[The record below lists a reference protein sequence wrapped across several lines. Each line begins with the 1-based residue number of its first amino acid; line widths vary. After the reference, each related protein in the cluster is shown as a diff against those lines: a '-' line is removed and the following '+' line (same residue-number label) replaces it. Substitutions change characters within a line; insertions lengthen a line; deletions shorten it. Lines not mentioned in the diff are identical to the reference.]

1 MDFFIYIINYIM
13 IIKMTKIYP
22 TSVIEKADEIIEIL
36 KEEGFFEYNEIDN
49 FDFASKHIKDK
60 LTEKFILGTLDD
72 EEEIFTEKEFETLL
86 KEIIAGT
93 VLEELKSKGLV
104 GSYEDEDTE
113 EMFFLTPKGKKY
125 LKNID

>member
-1 MDFFIYIINYIM
+1 M
-13 IIKMTKIYP
+13 
-22 TSVIEKADEIIEIL
+22 
-36 KEEGFFEYNEIDN
+36 
-49 FDFASKHIKDK
+49 
-60 LTEKFILGTLDD
+60 
-72 EEEIFTEKEFETLL
+72 FTEEEFETLL

>member
-1 MDFFIYIINYIM
+1 M
-13 IIKMTKIYP
+13 IIEMTKIYP
-22 TSVIEKADEIIEIL
+22 QTVIEKADEIIQIL
-36 KEEGFFEYNEIDN
+36 TEEGFFEFNEIDN
-49 FDFASKHIKDK
+49 LDFTSKHIKDK

-72 EEEIFTEKEFETLL
+72 EEEMFTEEEFETLL

>member
-1 MDFFIYIINYIM
+1 MDFFTYIINYIM

>member
-13 IIKMTKIYP
+13 IIEMTKIYP

-72 EEEIFTEKEFETLL
+72 EEEMFTEEEFETLL